1 MNLLKSFHLPEDV
14 VKSSSIINILGNNT
28 IIIENF
34 KTIMSY
40 KSDKIKVKAK
50 DKYLTI
56 YGSKLFIE
64 YYNNEEI
71 KITGRFEQI
80 QFEVLSD

>member
-1 MNLLKSFHLPEDV
+1 V